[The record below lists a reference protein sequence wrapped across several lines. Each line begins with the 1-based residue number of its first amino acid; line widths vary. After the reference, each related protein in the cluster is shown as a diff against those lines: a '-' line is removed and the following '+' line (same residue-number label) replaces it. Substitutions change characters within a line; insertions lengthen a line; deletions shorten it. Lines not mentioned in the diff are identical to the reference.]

1 MGHHQRRISR
11 MMEKASDFRIKEE
24 LAVVNWQ
31 LIITSEIFAWW
42 PHADPHRSPTQI
54 IKDVMSF

>member
-1 MGHHQRRISR
+1 MGHHQRRISQ
-11 MMEKASDFRIKEE
+11 MMEEASDFRIKEE

-31 LIITSEIFAWW
+31 LIITSEIVARW
-42 PHADPHRSPTQI
+42 PHADPHQSPTKI